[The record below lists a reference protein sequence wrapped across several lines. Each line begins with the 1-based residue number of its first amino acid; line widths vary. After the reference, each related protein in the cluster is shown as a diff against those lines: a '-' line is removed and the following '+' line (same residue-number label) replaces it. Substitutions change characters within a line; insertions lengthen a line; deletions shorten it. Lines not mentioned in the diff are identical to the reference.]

1 MDEKRYCVTAR
12 VYVFAD
18 DEEDAAIK
26 VHNDLDY
33 LIEHYSRIS
42 GFQHPTEADVEKLA
56 DLAPTV

>member
-1 MDEKRYCVTAR
+1 MDEKRYCVTTR

-42 GFQHPTEADVEKLA
+42 GFQHPTEADVEEISN
-56 DLAPTV
+56 D

>member
-18 DEEDAAIK
+18 GEEDAAIK

-42 GFQHPTEADVEKLA
+42 GFQHPTEADVEETSN
-56 DLAPTV
+56 D